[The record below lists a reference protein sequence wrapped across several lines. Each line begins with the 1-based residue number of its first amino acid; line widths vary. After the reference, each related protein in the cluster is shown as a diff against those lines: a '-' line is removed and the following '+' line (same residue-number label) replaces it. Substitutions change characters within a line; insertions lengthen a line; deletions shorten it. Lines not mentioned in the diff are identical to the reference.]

1 MPTLPSLVDM
11 LKSGVHLGHKKSKR
25 HPKMDPYIFMNRGDM
40 TVIDLEKTQELLGKA
55 LAFITSEVANGK
67 TVLFVGTKRQAQDPI
82 QKYAELCEMPYVN
95 GRWIGGMLTNFTVI
109 SKMIKR
115 YKTLKEQ
122 QATGALVKYTKK
134 EQLDFAR
141 TIEEL
146 ENAIGGIQALT
157 RLPDL
162 VFMVDLKRDKTA
174 YKEAVKKHLPIVAVC
189 DTNVNPTDVD
199 YMIPANDDAVKSI
212 DMISGLVAQAI
223 LEGKKLALTNKAAMT
238 AAKEAKEKEEAEFA
252 AKAAAETATTEPAA
266 E

>member
-1 MPTLPSLVDM
+1 
-11 LKSGVHLGHKKSKR
+11 
-25 HPKMDPYIFMNRGDM
+25 
-40 TVIDLEKTQELLGKA
+40 
-55 LAFITSEVANGK
+55 
-67 TVLFVGTKRQAQDPI
+67 
-82 QKYAELCEMPYVN
+82 
-95 GRWIGGMLTNFTVI
+95 
-109 SKMIKR
+109 
-115 YKTLKEQ
+115 
-122 QATGALVKYTKK
+122 
-134 EQLDFAR
+134 
-141 TIEEL
+141 
-146 ENAIGGIQALT
+146 
-157 RLPDL
+157 
-162 VFMVDLKRDKTA
+162 A

>member
-1 MPTLPSLVDM
+1 M
-11 LKSGVHLGHKKSKR
+11 
-25 HPKMDPYIFMNRGDM
+25 
-40 TVIDLEKTQELLGKA
+40 
-55 LAFITSEVANGK
+55 
-67 TVLFVGTKRQAQDPI
+67 
-82 QKYAELCEMPYVN
+82 
-95 GRWIGGMLTNFTVI
+95 
-109 SKMIKR
+109 
-115 YKTLKEQ
+115 
-122 QATGALVKYTKK
+122 
-134 EQLDFAR
+134 DFAR

>member
-25 HPKMDPYIFMNRGDM
+25 HPKMDPYIFMNRGEM
-40 TVIDLEKTQELLGKA
+40 TVIDLERTQELLGKA
-55 LAFITSEVANGK
+55 LAFITAQVAEGK
-67 TVLFVGTKRQAQDPI
+67 IVLFVGTKRQAQDPI
-82 QKYAELCEMPYVN
+82 KKYAELCEMPYIN
-95 GRWIGGMLTNFTVI
+95 GRWIGGMLTNFAVI

-122 QATGALVKYTKK
+122 HETGALTKYTKK

-146 ENAIGGIQALT
+146 ENAIGGIQTLT

-174 YKEAVKKHLPIVAVC
+174 YQEALKKHLPVVAMC
-189 DTNVNPTDVD
+189 DTNVNPVDVD

-212 DMISGLVAQAI
+212 EMITGLVAQAI
-223 LEGKKLALTNKAAMT
+223 LEGKKQALTNKAAIT
-238 AAKEAKEKEEAEFA
+238 AAKEAKEKEEAEAA
-252 AKAAAETATTEPAA
+252 AKAASVEETAE
-266 E
+266 